1 MLHSI
6 CLSLVCLTPGSLY
19 LLILTLIRPFPLP
32 LPFGDHESA
41 FCIFAYVS
49 VLHRDPFAYFKG
61 AGQRVLG
68 REARKSS
75 RAQRAGIGVH
85 TVGVGSGTQA
95 ARGRGA
101 AEQRN
106 AGRESSTEYLP
117 PNIISQR
124 KIQNFLSHVKKPSF
138 EIIHSKKVPEACYF
152 YESSPYPLRR
162 PS

>member
-41 FCIFAYVS
+41 FCIFAFVS

-75 RAQRAGIGVH
+75 HVEERRAQRAGIGVH
-85 TVGVGSGTQA
+85 TVGVGSGT
-95 ARGRGA
+95 
-101 AEQRN
+101 
-106 AGRESSTEYLP
+106 
-117 PNIISQR
+117 
-124 KIQNFLSHVKKPSF
+124 
-138 EIIHSKKVPEACYF
+138 
-152 YESSPYPLRR
+152 
-162 PS
+162 